1 MAKIPAA
8 IIFINAD
15 QNLTSI
21 STITNQLQ
29 IDETIFNKELNA
41 RLLIDPNYPLQIHLS
56 GLRLLVILPN
66 YHQTVSYQ
74 PFIPNQN
81 AINPISSTT
90 IPNVPTSSHPNIS
103 GCRPFYQ
110 QNNFFNTA
118 VKQNWF
124 PPLNFSDGYSF
135 CEENEHCNG
144 AYTPDGYYHC
154 YPDGYNPNALPQNI
168 IHEELADIIIFFKQ
182 GQATILKNNF
192 VRREDNFC
200 DGSNNNNYGWTNNHR
215 NRYKN
220 ETHQII
226 PINKLNIFNLVNSG
240 KNYSYPMSCRK
251 CDTMKDCHCF
261 DHLPL
266 PIRRMLIAPWDPS
279 GVHTANCDIEYLNK
293 PFIFRR

>member
-21 STITNQLQ
+21 KTITNQLQ
-29 IDETIFNKELNA
+29 IDETIFNGELNN
-41 RLLIDPNYPLQIHLS
+41 RLSIEPNYSINVHLA
-56 GLRLLVILPN
+56 GIRLLVILPN

-74 PFIPNQN
+74 PFIPGKNV
-81 AINPISSTT
+81 INPISSPTT
-90 IPNVPTSSHPNIS
+90 PNVPTTRSTNNIS
-103 GCRPFYQ
+103 EPNTFNQ

-118 VKQNWF
+118 IKQNWF
-124 PPLNFSDGYSF
+124 PALNFKDGYCCSFDEYDGYSQ
-135 CEENEHCNG
+135 
-144 AYTPDGYYHC
+144 C